1 MERSVVGQKEAECR
15 PRQSIRSNF
24 SKLVLSKHEGF
35 FPSPMDLVDLMAE
48 GKDAAAA
55 PTLTLL
61 CKPSATGGVGDCP
74 FTQFARM
81 ALHARGVAYTLQPT
95 ARDAKPSWLLEQ
107 HGGSLPCLAPDVAS
121 GEGAVVDSGKIAD
134 WANTCSAGA
143 DGGGAS
149 DDCDCESDLAAPAAS
164 DAGGARLAAAK
175 EACGSFFGALARFI
189 KSKGASGGESLD
201 PCIAEAVTAAAA
213 AAGGGVAAG
222 GGAAGGGVGAVV
234 DGGPED
240 AAEVALREALCG
252 ELDKIEAALAGVGE
266 GGDGA
271 FLGGRT
277 KLGLLDCFLA
287 PKLYVLDVAAKH
299 FKLFTLDAARY
310 PRLSRYRDMVFAT
323 AEFKA
328 TVYEAEAMLDGW
340 GQARGDTPVGG
351 VTREDTSGSN
361 PSSIAC
367 F

>member
-1 MERSVVGQKEAECR
+1 
-15 PRQSIRSNF
+15 
-24 SKLVLSKHEGF
+24 
-35 FPSPMDLVDLMAE
+35 MDLVDLLAE
-48 GKDAAAA
+48 GKDADPAAA
-55 PTLTLL
+55 PSLTLL

-81 ALHARGVAYTLQPT
+81 ALHARGVAYTVQPT
-95 ARDAKPSWLLEQ
+95 ARDAKPAWLLEQ

-134 WANTCSAGA
+134 WANACNAG
-143 DGGGAS
+143 GNGAS
-149 DDCDCESDLAAPAAS
+149 DDCDCESDLAAAAEG

-189 KSKGASGGESLD
+189 KSKGASASKSESLD
-201 PCIAEAVTAAAA
+201 PCIAEAVTAAAGEEAAA
-213 AAGGGVAAG
+213 AAGGGG
-222 GGAAGGGVGAVV
+222 GGAFVQQQEEEEEEAAAAAPAAAEG
-234 DGGPED
+234 GGPED

-252 ELDKIEAALAGVGE
+252 ELDKIEAALAGVGQ
-266 GGDGA
+266 GGEGA
-271 FLGGRT
+271 FLGGR
-277 KLGLLDCFLA
+277 KRLGLLDCFLA

-310 PRLSRYRDMVFAT
+310 PRLSLYRDMVFAT

-328 TVYEAEAMLDGW
+328 TMYEAEAMLDGW
-340 GQARGDTPVGG
+340 GQARGGTPVR